1 MLANKKSETA
11 EYCVGRNFGQV
22 LTIRGI
28 ETGITAGPATGR
40 TLLKTDTK
48 SGSSE
53 AEDQLA
59 KILLVEYRN
68 RRTIV
73 NVRVNISPKIRP
85 QAAPNTTPWGKTLG
99 QTESIGTQ
107 AHRSVFLQREQP
119 AGFAPTFCMA
129 LSVRE

>member
-1 MLANKKSETA
+1 MLANKKSETT
-11 EYCVGRNFGQV
+11 ENCVGRNFGQV

-59 KILLVEYRN
+59 KILLVEYRIG
-68 RRTIV
+68 RMVV
-73 NVRVNISPKIRP
+73 NVLLFVVVGYFERREFS
-85 QAAPNTTPWGKTLG
+85 
-99 QTESIGTQ
+99 
-107 AHRSVFLQREQP
+107 REQNGLL
-119 AGFAPTFCMA
+119 A
-129 LSVRE
+129 RYDHE